1 MRRIFARDYFAP
13 ASFLKGNS
21 DVDGPVPFY
30 MPSDGLVSSQWHL
43 QNSGQTGGTAGI
55 DINVSAVWDDYT
67 GAGVSI
73 GVYDDGVDFTHSDLN
88 DNYDASK
95 HLVIGGTTYSAMP
108 TTGYH
113 GTAVAG
119 LIAAENDGTGTVGV
133 AYGSSITGVPILRST
148 NVPDLLSALW
158 QWNRFDIVN
167 NSWGYTTAFQ
177 VNFSTS
183 DSFWESFEGAIINAG
198 TGRDGLG
205 TIIVK
210 SAGNNRASGLDT
222 NYDNFTNHRQVIAV
236 GAVDPNGAVGYYSN
250 PGANLLVVAPSST
263 YGVGLTTTDVA
274 GAAGNNSGDYLST
287 FGGTSAAAPQVSGV
301 VALMLEANP
310 DLGWRDVQEILAMSA
325 RQVGNPATVS
335 GYEKYG
341 WTYNGASNWNG
352 GGMHFSNDYGF
363 GLVDAL
369 AAVRLAESW
378 TLLGTSANE
387 IKVSVSKAL
396 NTAIPDNGSVTF
408 QLALSQDILIDHLEL
423 TVDILHPNRG
433 DLIITLTS
441 PDGTTS
447 ILLNRPLNGN
457 ETGDN
462 LLFSF
467 GSNAFW
473 GELSAGTWTVTIS
486 DAAGGNVGTVKSLNL
501 AAYGDALTADDLYVF
516 TNEYASF
523 GIDPVR
529 STLTDSDGGIDT
541 LNVAAVTSGSTI
553 DLRSGAT
560 STIAGKA
567 LTIAAGT
574 VIENAYGGDGADLI
588 IGNSSA
594 NKLYGARGNDTLEGG
609 AGNDTLD
616 GGDGNDIARFS
627 GNQSRYTITAEN
639 GGYRITDSLSG
650 GDGSDFLA
658 NVENVQF
665 ADGYVSLSGETTPP
679 PPPPPPP
686 PPEDINGTA
695 GDDILDGSSGDE
707 RLYGKG
713 GNDRL
718 TGKAG
723 ADRLDGGTGID
734 VADFSTSSAG
744 VAVNL
749 ATGVGNGGDA
759 AGDALFSVE
768 NLDGSGYADTLTG
781 DAFANRLAGGAGND
795 VLDGGSGTDIL
806 LGGAGDDFLYV
817 DSSGDIVTENA
828 GEGVDTVVA
837 SLSWTLVAN
846 VENLTLAGSSA
857 INGTGNALANT
868 MVGNGGA
875 NTLDGAS
882 GDDFVQGLGGND
894 SLVGQA
900 GNDRLEGGD
909 GTDLLIGGA
918 GRDTLVGGTGGDR
931 FDLDLAGDSA
941 VGSGD
946 QILDFVTG
954 LDKIDLSTL
963 DAKIGTKKNDAFQ
976 FVGTG
981 AFTGAAGQ
989 LRYETVDVAGTAGDY
1004 TKILGDLNGDK
1015 IADFEIILVGNTSPL
1030 HSADFIL

>member
-1 MRRIFARDYFAP
+1 MRRTFASDYFAP

-30 MPSDGLVSSQWHL
+30 MPTDSLVSSQWHL
-43 QNSGQTGGTAGI
+43 QNIGQTGGTTGI

-73 GVYDDGVDFTHSDLN
+73 GIFDDGVDFTHSDLN
-88 DNYDASK
+88 DNYDASQ

-119 LIAAENDGTGTVGV
+119 LIAAENDGSGTVGV
-133 AYGSSITGVPILRST
+133 AYGSSITGVPILRSS
-148 NVPDLLSALW
+148 NAPDLLSALW

-183 DSFWESFEGAIINAG
+183 DSFWESFEGAIENAG

-210 SAGNNRASGLDT
+210 SAGNSRASGFDT

-236 GAVDPNGAVGYYSN
+236 GAVDPTGAVSYYSN

-287 FGGTSAAAPQVSGV
+287 FGGTSAAAPQISGV

-325 RQVGNPATVS
+325 RQAGNPATVS

-447 ILLNRPLNGN
+447 ILLNQPLNGN
-457 ETGDN
+457 DTGDN

-523 GIDPVR
+523 GTDPVR
-529 STLTDSDGGIDT
+529 STLADSDGGIDM
-541 LNVAAVTSGSTI
+541 LNAAAVTSGSTI
-553 DLRSGAT
+553 DLRAGAT

-594 NKLYGARGNDTLEGG
+594 NKLYGARGNDTLDGG

-616 GGDGNDIARFS
+616 GGDGYDIARFS
-627 GNQSRYTITAEN
+627 GNQSRYTITAES

-665 ADGYVSLSGETTPP
+665 ADGNVSLSGETMP

-718 TGKAG
+718 KGQAG

-744 VAVNL
+744 VVVNL
-749 ATGVGNGGDA
+749 ATGVGSGGDA

-768 NLDGSGYADTLTG
+768 NVDGSGYADSLTG
-781 DAFANRLAGGAGND
+781 DASANRLSGGSGND
-795 VLDGGSGTDIL
+795 VLDGGSGSDIL
-806 LGGAGDDFLYV
+806 LGGSGDDLLYV
-817 DSSGDIVTENA
+817 ESSGDIVTENA

-837 SLSWTLVAN
+837 SLSWTLGAN

-857 INGTGNALANT
+857 FNGTGNALANT

-894 SLVGQA
+894 TLIGQA

-918 GRDTLVGGTGGDR
+918 GRDTLVGGAGGDR

-1030 HSADFIL
+1030 HSTDFIL

>member
-1 MRRIFARDYFAP
+1 MRRIIASGYFAP
-13 ASFLKGNS
+13 ASFLENNS
-21 DVDGPVPFY
+21 DGGGPVPFY

-43 QNSGQTGGTAGI
+43 RNTGQSGGTAGI

-73 GVYDDGVDFTHSDLN
+73 GVYDDGVDFTHADLN
-88 DNYDASK
+88 DNYDASQ

-236 GAVDPNGAVGYYSN
+236 GAVDPNGAVAYYSN

-287 FGGTSAAAPQVSGV
+287 FGGTSAAAPQITGV

-378 TLLGTSANE
+378 TLQGTSANE

-447 ILLNRPLNGN
+447 ILLNQPLNGN
-457 ETGDN
+457 ESGDN

-523 GIDPVR
+523 GSDPVR
-529 STLTDSDGGIDT
+529 STLADSDGGIDM
-541 LNVAAVTSGSTI
+541 LNAAAVTSGSTI
-553 DLRSGAT
+553 DLRAGAT

-594 NKLYGARGNDTLEGG
+594 NKLYGARGNDTLDGG

-616 GGDGNDIARFS
+616 GGDGYDIARFS
-627 GNQSRYTITAEN
+627 GNQSRYTITAES

-665 ADGYVSLSGETTPP
+665 ADGNVSLSGETM

-695 GDDILDGSSGDE
+695 GDDILDGGSGDE

-718 TGKAG
+718 KGKAG

-734 VADFSTSSAG
+734 VADYSTSSAG
-744 VAVNL
+744 VVVNL
-749 ATGVGNGGDA
+749 ATGVGSGGDA
-759 AGDALFSVE
+759 AGDTLFSVE
-768 NLDGSGYADTLTG
+768 NVDGSGYADTLTG
-781 DAFANRLAGGAGND
+781 DASANRLSGGAGND
-795 VLDGGSGTDIL
+795 VLDGGSGSDIL
-806 LGGAGDDFLYV
+806 LGGSGDDFLYV
-817 DSSGDIVTENA
+817 ESSGDIVTENA

-837 SLSWTLVAN
+837 SLSWTLGAN
-846 VENLTLAGSSA
+846 IENLTLAGSSA

-868 MVGNGGA
+868 MVGNGAA

-894 SLVGQA
+894 SLIGQA

-918 GRDTLVGGTGGDR
+918 GRDTLVGGAGGDR
-931 FDLDLAGDSA
+931 FDLDFAGDSA

-954 LDKIDLSTL
+954 QDKIDLSTL

-1030 HSADFIL
+1030 HSTDFIL